1 MDALVIAVARSESM
15 TVRHKAT
22 QVCRALRVAAHD
34 GIATGCHVRCM
45 RRGRASV
52 SAIIRAFVTGSAR
65 DSRALGEECLA
76 DAVGAVVVHRVLPSA
91 LADWGQY
98 ARLAHLV
105 TLIVAAA
112 VNVDE
117 WRATLVAR
125 GAEHLR
131 HAVYGDVVRH
141 VDAWAEKNHEQGSKQ
156 NQNAAEA
163 ESG

>member
-34 GIATGCHVRCM
+34 GLATGCHVRCM

-65 DSRALGEECLA
+65 DLGAECLA
-76 DAVGAVVVHRVLPSA
+76 DAVGAVVVHRVRPSA

-98 ARLAHLV
+98 AHLAHLV

-131 HAVYGDVVRH
+131 HAVYCDVVRH
-141 VDAWAEKNHEQGSKQ
+141 VDAWAEKNREQGPKRK
-156 NQNAAEA
+156 QNAAED